1 MVNLVFNALPGPHT
15 DDGYLTLHSLNVLLH
30 YIGRKRFLDL
40 EHTSAV
46 AEVMVSV
53 LGKVYRQISFL
64 LVNCHSFLISNFE
77 TLDSCRCLKDWGFAI
92 VCPNWSLLKS
102 LEIVCRGLNNVWS
115 SLLSSNFYLIGLHR
129 CFILYTI
136 FKVSLTQSESLWI
149 NTNIRDFGKSHNH
162 IHWQLYTGHDQDLY

>member
-64 LVNCHSFLISNFE
+64 L
-77 TLDSCRCLKDWGFAI
+77 LDNQRILNVRSHKYSAYGEVGEEYFVALDDRCTILF
-92 VCPNWSLLKS
+92 VLL
-102 LEIVCRGLNNVWS
+102 
-115 SLLSSNFYLIGLHR
+115 
-129 CFILYTI
+129 
-136 FKVSLTQSESLWI
+136 
-149 NTNIRDFGKSHNH
+149 
-162 IHWQLYTGHDQDLY
+162 